1 MRHVVLVLAL
11 LMVVPTAAAAR
22 PGDRG
27 DGTFAVKN
35 AVGQITV
42 VAKGTALGR
51 VDEGQIAVSDM
62 SPGGNS
68 DEIQVLG
75 YDRKPVTRPNGTTI
89 YRGLD
94 MRFRIVGGWYAVV
107 VTGTGVNVSAVGR
120 GTVQGQ
126 GISEGLFSTDGSPFK
141 PASAILY
148 TGTFGQQ

>member
-1 MRHVVLVLAL
+1 MRKLFLTLVML
-11 LMVVPTAAAAR
+11 LVVPTAAAAR
-22 PGDRG
+22 PGDKG

-51 VDEGQIAVSDM
+51 VDEGQIAVADM
-62 SPGGNS
+62 NPGGTG

-75 YDRKPVTRPNGTTI
+75 YDKKPYTKPNGTTV
-89 YRGLD
+89 YRGVD
-94 MRFRIVGGWYAVV
+94 MRFRIVGGWYSLT

-126 GISEGLFSTDGSPFK
+126 GISEGLFSTDGLPFK
-141 PASAILY
+141 PAPPALY
-148 TGTFGQQ
+148 AGSFGQQ